1 MGVTT
6 EEVVLLLLL
15 LNRFSTCC
23 SRKVDESAFET
34 ILGAGEKKGG
44 DTRMECYHFI
54 STQKKTS
61 VRGSISREH
70 ISE

>member
-1 MGVTT
+1 MAGMTT
-6 EEVVLLLLL
+6 EEVVLQLLL

-34 ILGAGEKKGG
+34 ILGAGEEKGG

-54 STQKKTS
+54 STQQTS
-61 VRGSISREH
+61 VRG
-70 ISE
+70 

>member
-1 MGVTT
+1 MVGMTT

-34 ILGAGEKKGG
+34 ILGVERKREEIPEWNATTLSQPKKKNFCERLNQQR
-44 DTRMECYHFI
+44 TY
-54 STQKKTS
+54 K
-61 VRGSISREH
+61 
-70 ISE
+70 